1 MNEPISLE
9 VRRAEPIPA
18 LIECLESLLD
28 RAKTGELR
36 TLVYWAFEREGTW
49 ESGNSGDVE
58 NRQLIFG
65 AMMQTMF
72 DFYSRRR
79 ESDGLSG

>member
-1 MNEPISLE
+1 MDEPISLE
-9 VRRAEPIPA
+9 VKRSEPIPA

-36 TLVYWAFEREGTW
+36 TLVYWAFEREWAW
-49 ESGNSGDVE
+49 ESGNSGDIE
-58 NRQLIFG
+58 NRQFVFG
-65 AMMQTMF
+65 AMMQTVL

-79 ESDGLSG
+79 ENDGLSE